1 MKWLEKQKWVIYI
14 KEIYD
19 KVVNG
24 EIDIKYL
31 SPIDLVNL
39 TIYLEDL
46 NKALLD
52 NLDKLKVRNN
62 ELKIQKSTLELE
74 LPKYIFD
81 SEII

>member
-1 MKWLEKQKWVIYI
+1 MIYI

-46 NKALLD
+46 NIALLD

>member
-1 MKWLEKQKWVIYI
+1 MIYI